1 MSKSTAARG
10 TFPAIILALSTAAGC
25 YSASDA
31 GNDGTTPPI
40 SSTEFPCEAAAVLST
55 CWSCHTTPP
64 RGGATLPLDKLADL
78 RAMST
83 VAPTQTVAERSL
95 VRLRD
100 AADPMPPRG
109 YPRPSDTDIA
119 MFEAWIGDGMP
130 QGTCEGTD
138 PNQPAP
144 TVCTSQSFWQGGNE
158 ESPEMNPGRP
168 CRACHL
174 REEPEKA
181 YYFMGTAYPT
191 LHEKDLCFSSVP
203 TGTRVEILDASG
215 IVRVTMAVLPRGNF
229 YSRSTLAGIA
239 LPYTAR
245 IVSPSGSTLEMTTKQ
260 TSGDCNACHTEQGAS
275 DAVGRILIPT
285 P

>member
-1 MSKSTAARG
+1 MSKSKSVRGAR
-10 TFPAIILALSTAAGC
+10 AVACLMLSLSGC
-25 YSASDA
+25 YYASDA
-31 GNDGTTPPI
+31 GTTGDTPPVN
-40 SSTEFPCEAAAVLST
+40 STEFPCEAAAVLST

-64 RGGATLPLDKLADL
+64 RGGATFALDKLADL

-83 VAPTQTVAERSL
+83 VAPTQTLAERSL

-130 QGTCEGTD
+130 AGTCQGTD

-144 TVCTSQSFWQGGNE
+144 VVCTSGSHWMGGNH
-158 ESPEMNPGRP
+158 ESPNMNPGLA

-174 REEPEKA
+174 QREPEKA
-181 YYFMGTAYPT
+181 YFFMGTAYPT
-191 LHEKDLCFSSVP
+191 LHEEDTCNA
-203 TGTRVEILDASG
+203 TGTGGARVEILDANG
-215 IVRVTMAVLPRGNF
+215 AVRLSMAVLSSGNF
-229 YSRSTLAGIA
+229 YRESLSAGIP

-245 IVSPSGSTLEMTTKQ
+245 VVSAAGTRIEMTTPQ
-260 TSGDCNACHTEQGAS
+260 TNGDCNSCHTEQGANG
-275 DAVGRILIPT
+275 ALGRVLIPS